1 MDDSAFQNGPTLQ
14 NMPTLQQV
22 AGMIP
27 ADGSIRRAVLPETAA
42 PPDTAPRD
50 AALGDAAPGDAAIA
64 AFRDFLIARRRYN
77 RLPAEAGQADP
88 AGAAAAWGAYDRAD
102 AAMREAPIASA
113 RGARA
118 ALSYLLIGLESFEPG
133 SWSTPVF
140 HNMMRFLRRLPA
152 ERR

>member
-1 MDDSAFQNGPTLQ
+1 MNDSAFRKT
-14 NMPTLQQV
+14 
-22 AGMIP
+22 AGNRP
-27 ADGSIRRAVLPETAA
+27 AENPIRSGTVPEAEAT
-42 PPDTAPRD
+42 PYD
-50 AALGDAAPGDAAIA
+50 AASPDAASPDAAIA
-64 AFRDFLIARRRYN
+64 AFHDFLAARRRYN

-88 AGAAAAWGAYDRAD
+88 AGVAAAWGAYDRAD
-102 AAMREAPIASA
+102 AAMRDAPIASA